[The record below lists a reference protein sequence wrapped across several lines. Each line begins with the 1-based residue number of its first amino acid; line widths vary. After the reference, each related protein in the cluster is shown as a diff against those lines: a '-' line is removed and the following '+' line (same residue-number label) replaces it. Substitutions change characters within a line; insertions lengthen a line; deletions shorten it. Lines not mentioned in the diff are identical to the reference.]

1 MFGAAFVQ
9 CGVGG
14 NHGVKA
20 VQFEQIGNCVY
31 LGFIQI
37 GCDFESH
44 WDVASVC
51 VGQFHLARFERAQQL
66 VECVFLLQIAQIF
79 GVRRGDIDGDVAG
92 VRVDAAQRRE
102 VVVGGVFDRRGGIF
116 ANIDAEN
123 TAVLDKLA
131 ARDVGEQ
138 GVYALVVKSH
148 AVDDRLLFGNAKEP
162 RFGVA
167 LLRTRGDGAD
177 FDKAKAHGGEYI
189 DVLAI
194 FVQSGSQT
202 DAVGEGQAHQ

>member
-1 MFGAAFVQ
+1 MIGTSFLSSPCSARITAVDFSRTGAPDRPPVSLPFGKCSVLLLSN
-9 CGVGG
+9 V
-14 NHGVKA
+14 V
-20 VQFEQIGNCVY
+20 
-31 LGFIQI
+31 L
-37 GCDFESH
+37 
-44 WDVASVC
+44 VAIT
-51 VGQFHLARFERAQQL
+51 QQL

-79 GVRRGDIDGDVAG
+79 GVGRGDVDGDVAG
-92 VRVDAAQRRE
+92 VRVDAIQCRA

-116 ANIDAEN
+116 ANIDAKN

-131 ARDVGEQ
+131 ACDVGEQ
-138 GVYALVVKSH
+138 GVYALVIKSH
-148 AVDDRLLFGNAKEP
+148 AVDDCLLFGNAKQP
-162 RFGVA
+162 RFGVSF
-167 LLRTRGDGAD
+167 LRTRGDGAD